1 MHTRRGRY
9 RNNREGGKVKE
20 AKFNFT
26 EGEFEMTP
34 TGKVKLVEDTEAWRV
49 WCQKALL
56 TERYYYLVYDHDF
69 GQEFEELIGS
79 SLPKEIIEMEIER
92 IVKETLAQH
101 AYTKGVGN
109 FTFEWVEDECYFTCE
124 VESINGENITLEGVI
139 NANT

>member
-1 MHTRRGRY
+1 
-9 RNNREGGKVKE
+9 VKE

-34 TGKVKLVEDTEAWRV
+34 TGKVKIVEDADAWKV

-56 TERYYYLVYDHDF
+56 TERYYYLVHDHNF

-79 SLPKEIIEMEIER
+79 SLPREIIEMEIER
-92 IVKETLAQH
+92 IVRETLAQH

-109 FTFEWVEDECYFTCE
+109 FTFEWKEDECYFTCE
-124 VESINGENITLEGVI
+124 VENIQGETITLEGTL